1 MHALLSLIGSLIS
14 VAHAQVLQNVGTA
27 NPGVASMWATVC
39 STVPFCSVGTGAPA
53 LLFLKISG
61 FLLMMIG
68 GVAVAALIYAGIKI
82 ILSRGQDEGMSEGK
96 KIAMYALL
104 GLVLAIIADALV
116 LYVVQLVNVAAS

>member
-1 MHALLSLIGSLIS
+1 MM
-14 VAHAQVLQNVGTA
+14 
-27 NPGVASMWATVC
+27 P
-39 STVPFCSVGTGAPA
+39 TVPFCSVGTGAPA